1 MVANCRPGKAQWWP
15 NVGQVWPNI
24 GQMVAKCG
32 LSEPQFEPEG
42 VDSVQVVSEE
52 AFVADETEVFV
63 QPQRRPVRDFSL
75 QNHLQKTDNQ
85 GQTQEFF
92 CLERES
98 KEKGALLSH
107 TQDSSRCAESKEWKK
122 KDSPANSLDSPWPLD
137 LDQGIG
143 KFQNRNLRVK

>member
-52 AFVADETEVFV
+52 AFVTDETEVFV

-75 QNHLQKTDNQ
+75 QNHLQKE
-85 GQTQEFF
+85 QTIKAKLRNCTRIKCRLTKNFQISDKNTNK
-92 CLERES
+92 RES
-98 KEKGALLSH
+98 LL
-107 TQDSSRCAESKEWKK
+107 TFV
-122 KDSPANSLDSPWPLD
+122 NYPLMGD
-137 LDQGIG
+137 ITNHGI
-143 KFQNRNLRVK
+143 